1 MNITPEQIKQT
12 VAEIR
17 ERHNHVDTSED
28 WYGHVT
34 VAEGDAAHDNRGQ
47 LLEITDHLQKTIEAQ
62 AAEIERLKK
71 RINDIDPERK
81 S

>member
-1 MNITPEQIKQT
+1 MTTEQIKQT

-17 ERHNHVDTSED
+17 ERQVNRKNISCIVESDFTDTRED
-28 WYGHVT
+28 CDT
-34 VAEGDAAHDNRGQ
+34 VIR
-47 LLEITDHLQKTIEAQ
+47 ITDHLQKTIEAQ